1 MQTLDAVC
9 YGVNMKVGD
18 LVQWNR
24 ENLELLGIYIG
35 TLYSHNST
43 IARVVNAEGRI
54 VWVAISKLK
63 VVQ

>member
-1 MQTLDAVC
+1 MC

-35 TLYSHNST
+35 TLSGHDYST

>member
-1 MQTLDAVC
+1 
-9 YGVNMKVGD
+9 MKVGD

-35 TLYSHNST
+35 TLSGHDYST

>member
-1 MQTLDAVC
+1 
-9 YGVNMKVGD
+9 MKVGD